1 MAKLSQDKIE
11 WILSLNAT
19 QAQEQIY
26 KLTKENKELEKQCAA
41 AQKVMA
47 AYPEN
52 SERWRNAEANLKAY
66 KKQIAE
72 NNAMLRE
79 LNKQLDDDTRTLAQ
93 LEKEL
98 KKTQKEF
105 KNTSKALAPE
115 RYKELQERMR
125 QLKDAIHE
133 AKNETEKMSSAWK
146 GVAKLKQIVTGAFL
160 EIGAS
165 IAQNV
170 ISSFKN
176 AANIIIDFEAENS
189 KLASILGVSK
199 DAIGDL
205 TKAARE
211 LGASTSYSAAEV
223 TQLQIELAKLGFAKQ
238 DILDMSPAV
247 LKFAKSV
254 GTDLASAAAFSG
266 AALRIFGR
274 DATETEETLAS
285 FAVATTKTALDF
297 SKLNTSLS
305 IVGPTATALGVS
317 LEDTVALLGQLAN
330 AGFDASSAAT
340 ATRNIFLKLAD
351 GNGDLAKALGGS
363 VNTAEGLAEGLKNL
377 KDQGIDLAKALE
389 LTDNRSVSAF
399 NTFLD
404 NAGSLTELR
413 DSISGVTEEFNKMSE
428 TASDNVSSAL
438 AGLQSATEELILK
451 IGLGLAGPLKGFV
464 DFMTKLVTG
473 VGNSLKAI
481 KTFLVVVTSALVAY
495 KTTVL
500 ASVGIQKAFT
510 ASIKESAIYLKIH
523 EMWLKLVK
531 IAQDLWNNSI
541 KANPIAAI
549 ISLVAGL
556 TAGLVMLAN
565 RTKEVSAAQKAMNE
579 AQKAATEQ
587 YAEQRAAIEKN
598 LVIARDENFSLEQR
612 KKAIEELNEIIP
624 GYNASIDETTGKYI
638 ESTDALN
645 KYLESLEKEM
655 LFKANKDKLQEL
667 INERERLR
675 QEKKKADA
683 DAKKEEEN
691 AKANA
696 KVMSPTTAVS
706 GGAGGGG
713 YAVTGAIAA
722 STAARDYAK
731 EINRQF
737 DEADDAVEGFMNYM
751 TETAKEVG
759 VVTEDAADK
768 TKNAINSTKT
778 ETDKER
784 KARMKAEAAARK
796 ESERQAKALQREQEK
811 AAKEQAKNEE
821 EARKQRVKDLK
832 QEYEDRLLIIQASLD
847 EERNVMQQA
856 VIDGQ
861 TTREAAD
868 IYLLARDKE
877 YQGER
882 LKVLQE
888 YLEAVKTS
896 EDLTADE
903 RRDIELKTNKD
914 ILTARRQLLT
924 DTGNLTAKM
933 RELSNTTD
941 PASMKGINQSYDE
954 QILAVGRLYSAMI
967 AEARKAGEE
976 TVGLEEAKAAKFAEI
991 NEERRQKL
999 FELAQITGVTWA
1011 DEYEN
1016 ELAQLEAMHA
1026 KGILSEERY
1035 QKAKLKLQ
1043 VDNAKKYYDYFSGLA
1058 SSTVNAMQEAE
1069 ISAVEA
1075 KYDVLI
1081 QQAKNNGEDTAAL
1094 EQEKENK
1101 KLEIQKKYA
1110 DVNFAIKVS
1119 EIIANTA
1126 VAIMQAFAQL
1136 GPIGG
1141 AVAAAMLTATGAAQ
1155 VMVANSE
1162 RQKIKSMQPGSTAS
1176 SGSAADPESVQK
1188 PTATRK
1194 LTGYSDGG
1202 YTGDGDRYEVA
1213 GIVHKGEYVVPK
1225 PIMAVPA
1232 VMDAVGIIE
1241 AVRHDRMRL
1250 APSLPAKGFA
1260 DGGYTSPETSMS
1272 GNSLQS
1278 LTEATRDLRDAV
1290 QAIGQL
1296 RAYVVYRDLEKMA
1309 KSVENAR
1316 APFTRNSS
1324 KS

>member
-1 MAKLSQDKIE
+1 MAKLQPDKIE

-19 QAQEQIY
+19 QAQEQIH
-26 KLTKENKELEKQCAA
+26 KFNEENKELQKNADAA
-41 AQKVMA
+41 RKVMA
-47 AYPEN
+47 SVPKG
-52 SERWRNAEANLKAY
+52 SEEWINAEKNLKAY
-66 KKQIAE
+66 NKQIAE
-72 NNAMLRE
+72 NNAMIHE
-79 LNKQLDDDTRTLAQ
+79 LKKPLDDSTKTLSQ

-98 KKTQKEF
+98 RSTQREF
-105 KNTSKALAPE
+105 KNTSKALEPE
-115 RYKELQERMR
+115 RYKELQDRMR

-133 AKNETEKMSSAWK
+133 AKNETEQMSSAWK

-165 IAQNV
+165 IVQNV
-170 ISSFKN
+170 IASFKN
-176 AANIIIDFEAENS
+176 AVNIIIDFEAENS

-297 SKLNTSLS
+297 SKLNSALS
-305 IVGPTATALGVS
+305 TVGPVAAAMGVS
-317 LEDTVALLGQLAN
+317 LEDTVAMLGQLAN

-340 ATRNIFLKLAD
+340 ATRNIFLSLAD
-351 GNGDLAKALGGS
+351 ANGDLAKALGGPVS
-363 VNTAEGLAEGLKNL
+363 SAEEMAEGLKKLN
-377 KDQGIDLAKALE
+377 DEGIDLAKALD
-389 LTDNRSVSAF
+389 LTDKQSVAAF
-399 NTFLD
+399 STFLEGAD
-404 NAGSLTELR
+404 SLVELR
-413 DSISGVTEEFNKMSE
+413 DSISGVTEEFNMMSD
-428 TASDNVSSAL
+428 TANDNVSTSL

-451 IGLGLAGPLKGFV
+451 IGLGLAGPLKGLV
-464 DFMTKLVTG
+464 DFMTKLVTW

-481 KTFLVVVTSALVAY
+481 KTFLVSVTAALGAY
-495 KTTVL
+495 KISLFAAAV
-500 ASVGIQKAFT
+500 AQNGFT
-510 ASIKESAIYLKIH
+510 ATIKQSTIAIKLH
-523 EMWLKLVK
+523 EAGVKLAK
-531 IAQDLWNNSI
+531 LAQDAWNASI
-541 KANPIAAI
+541 KANPIAAV

-565 RTKEVSAAQKAMNE
+565 KTKEVSAAQKAMNE
-579 AQKAATEQ
+579 AQKTATEQ
-587 YAEQRAAIEKN
+587 YTEQRAAIEKN

-655 LFKANKDKLQEL
+655 LFKANQDKLQEL

-675 QEKKKADA
+675 QEKRKADA
-683 DAKKEEEN
+683 DAKKEEED

-696 KVMSPTTAVS
+696 KVMSPSTAVS

-731 EINRQF
+731 EVSRQF
-737 DEADDAVEGFMNYM
+737 DEVEDAIDEFKTHM

-759 VVTEDAADK
+759 IVTEGAADK
-768 TKNAINSTKT
+768 TKNAIGSVKT

-784 KARMKAEAAARK
+784 KARLKAEAAARK
-796 ESERQAKALQREQEK
+796 ESERLAKEQKREQERL
-811 AAKEQAKNEE
+811 AKEQAKNEE

-832 QEYEDRLLIIQASLD
+832 QEYEDRLLIIQAGLD
-847 EERNVMQQA
+847 TERDVMQQA
-856 VIDGQ
+856 VIDGH
-861 TTREAAD
+861 TSREAAD
-868 IYLLARDKE
+868 IYMLARDKE

-882 LKVLQE
+882 LKVLEQ
-888 YLEAVKTS
+888 YLQAVKTS
-896 EDLTADE
+896 EDLTAEE
-903 RRDIELKTNKD
+903 RRDIELKTNKE

-933 RELSNTTD
+933 RELSNTVD
-941 PASMKGINQSYDE
+941 PRSEKGIQQSYDE

-967 AEARKAGEE
+967 AEARNAGEE
-976 TVGLEEAKAAKFAEI
+976 TVGLEEAKAARFAEI

-1026 KGILSEERY
+1026 KGIISEERY

-1162 RQKIKSMQPGSTAS
+1162 RQKIKAMQPGSTVS
-1176 SGSAADPESVQK
+1176 SGSAADPESAQK

-1225 PIMAVPA
+1225 PIMAEPA

-1260 DGGYTSPETSMS
+1260 DGGYTSPDTSMS

-1278 LTEATRDLRDAV
+1278 LTEATRDLKDAV
-1290 QAIGQL
+1290 QAIRQL
-1296 RAYVVYRDLEKMA
+1296 RAYVVYRDLEKMT